1 MTLEEY
7 WSEIVADIGN
17 IETHGDAIAAISEKI
32 KTEDTD
38 IGALMSERDAL
49 VAERDELV
57 AERDELKGKYD
68 SAVAEIKS
76 RWSDLS
82 HGGSITKVTEF
93 SANAPEAEDTAP
105 SINDLDMSQLILS
118 GKGE

>member
-38 IGALMSERDAL
+38 IEALMSERDDL
-49 VAERDELV
+49 IKERD
-57 AERDELKGKYD
+57 DLKEKYD
-68 SAVAEIKS
+68 AAVAEIKS

-93 SANAPEAEDTAP
+93 GAKNAPNPEETAT
-105 SINDLDMSQLILS
+105 SINDLDMSQIIMS

>member
-7 WSEIVADIGN
+7 WTEIVADIGN
-17 IETHGDAIAAISEKI
+17 IEKHGDAIAAISEKI

-49 VAERDELV
+49 VAERDEL
-57 AERDELKGKYD
+57 RGKYD

-93 SANAPEAEDTAP
+93 GRNAPKTEENATN
-105 SINDLDMSQLILS
+105 INDLDMSQLILS

>member
-7 WSEIVADIGN
+7 WTEILADIGN

-49 VAERDELV
+49 VAERDEL
-57 AERDELKGKYD
+57 KGKYD
-68 SAVAEIKS
+68 AAVAEIKS

-93 SANAPEAEDTAP
+93 GGNAPEETAT
-105 SINDLDMSQLILS
+105 SINDLDLSQLIFS

>member
-49 VAERDELV
+49 A

-93 SANAPEAEDTAP
+93 GGNAPEETAT

>member
-49 VAERDELV
+49 VAERDEL
-57 AERDELKGKYD
+57 RGKYD
-68 SAVAEIKS
+68 NAVAEIKS

-93 SANAPEAEDTAP
+93 GVPDAGEEKVATSVD
-105 SINDLDMSQLILS
+105 DLDWSQITMS

>member
-17 IETHGDAIAAISEKI
+17 IETHGDAIATISEKI

-38 IGALMSERDAL
+38 IGALMSERDA
-49 VAERDELV
+49 LV

-93 SANAPEAEDTAP
+93 GGNAPEETAT

>member
-1 MTLEEY
+1 MTLEEC
-7 WSEIVADIGN
+7 WTEIVADIGN

-32 KTEDTD
+32 KKTEDTD

-49 VAERDELV
+49 VAERDEL
-57 AERDELKGKYD
+57 KGKYD
-68 SAVAEIKS
+68 AAVAEIKS

-93 SANAPEAEDTAP
+93 GGNAPEAEETAT

>member
-38 IGALMSERDAL
+38 IGALMSERDS
-49 VAERDELV
+49 LV

-68 SAVAEIKS
+68 AAVAEIKS
-76 RWSDLS
+76 RWTDLS

-93 SANAPEAEDTAP
+93 GAKHAPDPETETAT
-105 SINDLDMSQLILS
+105 SINDLDMSQLIMS

>member
-49 VAERDELV
+49 VAERDELK
-57 AERDELKGKYD
+57 EKYD

-93 SANAPEAEDTAP
+93 GGNAPEETAT

>member
-7 WSEIVADIGN
+7 WTEIVADIGN

-32 KTEDTD
+32 KTDDTD

-49 VAERDELV
+49 VAERDEL
-57 AERDELKGKYD
+57 KGKYD
-68 SAVAEIKS
+68 NAVAEIKS

-93 SANAPEAEDTAP
+93 GKADRTEESVATSVD
-105 SINDLDMSQLILS
+105 DLDWSQLTMS

>member
-1 MTLEEY
+1 MTLAEY
-7 WSEIVADIGN
+7 WTEIVADIGN

-32 KTEDTD
+32 KTEDID
-38 IGALMSERDAL
+38 IDALMSERDAL
-49 VAERDELV
+49 VAERDELK
-57 AERDELKGKYD
+57 EKYD

-93 SANAPEAEDTAP
+93 IGNAPEAIETAS

>member
-17 IETHGDAIAAISEKI
+17 IETHGDAIAVISEKI

-49 VAERDELV
+49 VAERDELR
-57 AERDELKGKYD
+57 EKYD

-93 SANAPEAEDTAP
+93 GVKNVPEPETAT
-105 SINDLDMSQLILS
+105 SINDLDMSQIIMS

>member
-7 WSEIVADIGN
+7 WTEIVADIGN
-17 IETHGDAIAAISEKI
+17 IETHGDAIAAI
-32 KTEDTD
+32 
-38 IGALMSERDAL
+38 GALISERDA
-49 VAERDELV
+49 LV

-93 SANAPEAEDTAP
+93 GGKAPEPEETAT

>member
-7 WSEIVADIGN
+7 WAEIVADIGN

-38 IGALMSERDAL
+38 IGALT
-49 VAERDELV
+49 

-68 SAVAEIKS
+68 AAVAEIKS

-93 SANAPEAEDTAP
+93 GGNVPEPEKTAT

>member
-7 WSEIVADIGN
+7 WTEIVADIGN
-17 IETHGDAIAAISEKI
+17 IETHGDAIAAISKKI
-32 KTEDTD
+32 QTEDND
-38 IGALMSERDAL
+38 IGALLSERDSL
-49 VAERDELV
+49 VAERDEL
-57 AERDELKGKYD
+57 RGKYE

-93 SANAPEAEDTAP
+93 GGNAPDPEGTAT
-105 SINDLDMSQLILS
+105 SINDLDLSQLIMS

>member
-7 WSEIVADIGN
+7 WTEIVADIGN

-38 IGALMSERDAL
+38 IGALT
-49 VAERDELV
+49 
-57 AERDELKGKYD
+57 AERDELKEKYD

-93 SANAPEAEDTAP
+93 GGKKSPDEETAT
-105 SINDLDMSQLILS
+105 SINDLDLSQLILS

>member
-17 IETHGDAIAAISEKI
+17 IESHGDAIAAISEKI

-38 IGALMSERDAL
+38 IGDLMSERDAL
-49 VAERDELV
+49 VAERDEL
-57 AERDELKGKYD
+57 KGKYE
-68 SAVAEIKS
+68 SAVAEIKT

-82 HGGSITKVTEF
+82 HGGSVTKVTEF
-93 SANAPEAEDTAP
+93 TAKPETVETATN
-105 SINDLDMSQLILS
+105 INDLDMSQLILS

>member
-7 WSEIVADIGN
+7 WTEIVADIGN

-49 VAERDELV
+49 A

-93 SANAPEAEDTAP
+93 GGNAPEKTAT

>member
-17 IETHGDAIAAISEKI
+17 IETHGDAIAAISKKI

-49 VAERDELV
+49 VAERDELR
-57 AERDELKGKYD
+57 EKYD
-68 SAVAEIKS
+68 NAVSEIRK

-93 SANAPEAEDTAP
+93 GKPDTAEEVAT
-105 SINDLDMSQLILS
+105 SVDDLEWSQLTMS

>member
-17 IETHGDAIAAISEKI
+17 IETHGDAIAAISKKI

-38 IGALMSERDAL
+38 IDALMSERDAL
-49 VAERDELV
+49 VAERDELQ
-57 AERDELKGKYD
+57 GKYD

-93 SANAPEAEDTAP
+93 SGNAPDQDETAI
-105 SINDLDMSQLILS
+105 SINDLDMSQLIMS

>member
-49 VAERDELV
+49 VAERDEL
-57 AERDELKGKYD
+57 KGKYD
-68 SAVAEIKS
+68 NAVAEIKS

-93 SANAPEAEDTAP
+93 GKPDEEKVATSVD
-105 SINDLDMSQLILS
+105 DLDWSQLAMS

>member
-7 WSEIVADIGN
+7 WTEIVADIGN

-38 IGALMSERDAL
+38 IGKLMSERDAA
-49 VAERDELV
+49 VAERDEL
-57 AERDELKGKYD
+57 RGKYD
-68 SAVAEIKS
+68 NAVAEIKS
-76 RWSDLS
+76 RWSNLS

-93 SANAPEAEDTAP
+93 GKPDGTEEFATSVD
-105 SINDLDMSQLILS
+105 DLDLSQLTMS

>member
-7 WSEIVADIGN
+7 WTEIVADIGN
-17 IETHGDAIAAISEKI
+17 IETHGDAIAAISERI

-38 IGALMSERDAL
+38 IEALMSERDA
-49 VAERDELV
+49 LV

-93 SANAPEAEDTAP
+93 VVQTSPDEETAT

>member
-7 WSEIVADIGN
+7 WSEIVTDIGN

-38 IGALMSERDAL
+38 IEALITERDA
-49 VAERDELV
+49 LV

-68 SAVAEIKS
+68 AAVAEIKK
-76 RWSDLS
+76 RWTDLS

-93 SANAPEAEDTAP
+93 GTENAPEPETAT
-105 SINDLDMSQLILS
+105 SINDLDMSQLIMS

>member
-7 WSEIVADIGN
+7 WTEIVADIGN

-49 VAERDELV
+49 VT
-57 AERDELKGKYD
+57 ERDELKGKYD
-68 SAVAEIKS
+68 AAVAEIKS

-82 HGGSITKVTEF
+82 HGGSITKVTDF
-93 SANAPEAEDTAP
+93 GGNAPEETAT

>member
-7 WSEIVADIGN
+7 WAEIVADIGN
-17 IETHGDAIAAISEKI
+17 IETHGDAIAAISNKI
-32 KTEDTD
+32 STEEVDVE
-38 IGALMSERDAL
+38 ALTAERDAL
-49 VAERDELV
+49 IAERDDL
-57 AERDELKGKYD
+57 RSRYD
-68 SAVAEIKS
+68 SAVAEIRS

-93 SANAPEAEDTAP
+93 TAKPETVETA
-105 SINDLDMSQLILS
+105 SNINDLDMSQLILS

>member
-7 WSEIVADIGN
+7 WTEIVADIGN

-49 VAERDELV
+49 VAERDEL
-57 AERDELKGKYD
+57 KGKYD

-93 SANAPEAEDTAP
+93 GGNAPEETAT

>member
-7 WSEIVADIGN
+7 WAEIVADIGN

-38 IGALMSERDAL
+38 IGALT
-49 VAERDELV
+49 

-68 SAVAEIKS
+68 AAVAEIKS

-93 SANAPEAEDTAP
+93 GGNVPEKTAT

>member
-1 MTLEEY
+1 
-7 WSEIVADIGN
+7 
-17 IETHGDAIAAISEKI
+17 
-32 KTEDTD
+32 
-38 IGALMSERDAL
+38 MSERDALVAERDEL

>member
-7 WSEIVADIGN
+7 WTEIVADIGN

-38 IGALMSERDAL
+38 IEALLS
-49 VAERDELV
+49 
-57 AERDELKGKYD
+57 ERDELKGKYD
-68 SAVAEIKS
+68 AAVAEIKS

-93 SANAPEAEDTAP
+93 GGKVPEPEETAT

>member
-7 WSEIVADIGN
+7 WTEIVADIGN
-17 IETHGDAIAAISEKI
+17 IETHGDAIAAISEKL
-32 KTEDTD
+32 KSEDTD
-38 IGALMSERDAL
+38 IEALRSERDAL
-49 VAERDELV
+49 VAERDEL
-57 AERDELKGKYD
+57 KGKYD
-68 SAVAEIKS
+68 ASVAEIKS

-93 SANAPEAEDTAP
+93 GGNAPEQEETAT
-105 SINDLDMSQLILS
+105 SIHDLDLSQLILS

>member
-7 WSEIVADIGN
+7 WTEIVADIGN

-49 VAERDELV
+49 VKERDEL
-57 AERDELKGKYD
+57 RGKYD
-68 SAVAEIKS
+68 NAVAEIKS

-93 SANAPEAEDTAP
+93 GKPDGTEDVAT
-105 SINDLDMSQLILS
+105 SVDDLDWSQLTMS

>member
-7 WSEIVADIGN
+7 WTEIVADIGN

-38 IGALMSERDAL
+38 IGALLSERDSL
-49 VAERDELV
+49 VAERDEL
-57 AERDELKGKYD
+57 RGKYA

-93 SANAPEAEDTAP
+93 GGNAPDPEETAT
-105 SINDLDMSQLILS
+105 SINDLDLSQLIMS

>member
-7 WSEIVADIGN
+7 WTEIVSDIGN

-32 KTEDTD
+32 KTEDSD

-49 VAERDELV
+49 VAERDEL
-57 AERDELKGKYD
+57 KGKYD
-68 SAVAEIKS
+68 AAVAEIKS

-93 SANAPEAEDTAP
+93 GGNAPEETAT

>member
-7 WSEIVADIGN
+7 WSEIVSDIGN

-38 IGALMSERDAL
+38 ISALMSECDAL
-49 VAERDELV
+49 VAERDELKV
-57 AERDELKGKYD
+57 KYD
-68 SAVAEIKS
+68 AAVAEIKR
-76 RWSDLS
+76 RWTELS

-93 SANAPEAEDTAP
+93 GKKDEPEPGTAT
-105 SINDLDMSQLILS
+105 SINDLDMSQIIMS

>member
-7 WSEIVADIGN
+7 WAEIVADIGN

-49 VAERDELV
+49 VAERDEL
-57 AERDELKGKYD
+57 KGKYD

-93 SANAPEAEDTAP
+93 GGNAPEETAT